1 MLSSAHRL
9 TDAESFRAAIRRGR
23 RAASGALVVHLLV
36 DEAAEPGSAPRAGF
50 VVSKAVGNAVTRN
63 HVQRRLR
70 HLVREQLDSLP
81 RSSMLVVR
89 ALPFSAAAS
98 AAELRTDLTRCLQQA
113 TTRKVAK
120 EVKQGTR
127 EVPAS

>member
-1 MLSSAHRL
+1 VLPKAHRL
-9 TDAESFRAAIRRGR
+9 TDAENFRAAVRSGR
-23 RAASGALVVHLLV
+23 RVSSRTVVVHLLV
-36 DEAAEPGSAPRAGF
+36 ERVDPAGPGPRAGF

-81 RSSMLVVR
+81 PSAALVVR
-89 ALPFSAAAS
+89 ALPAS
-98 AAELRTDLTRCLQQA
+98 GTASSAELRADLGRCLQQA
-113 TTRKVAK
+113 T
-120 EVKQGTR
+120 KQGVR

>member
-1 MLSSAHRL
+1 MLPRAHRL
-9 TDAESFRAAIRRGR
+9 TDAESFRAAVRSGR
-23 RAASGALVVHLLV
+23 RASSRTVVVHLLV
-36 DEAAEPGSAPRAGF
+36 EGPDPAGAGPRAGF

-81 RSSMLVVR
+81 ASTALVVR
-89 ALPFSAAAS
+89 ALPASGAAS
-98 AAELRTDLTRCLQQA
+98 AAELRADLTRCLQQV
-113 TTRKVAK
+113 T
-120 EVKQGTR
+120 KQGSR

>member
-1 MLSSAHRL
+1 MLPRAHRL
-9 TDAESFRAAIRRGR
+9 TDAESFRAAVRSGR
-23 RAASGALVVHLLV
+23 RVSSRTVVVHLLV
-36 DEAAEPGSAPRAGF
+36 ERVDPAGPGPRAGF

-81 RSSMLVVR
+81 HSALLVVR
-89 ALPFSAAAS
+89 ALPAS
-98 AAELRTDLTRCLQQA
+98 ATASSAELRTDLTRCLQQA
-113 TTRKVAK
+113 TTQRNR
-120 EVKQGTR
+120 QGTR